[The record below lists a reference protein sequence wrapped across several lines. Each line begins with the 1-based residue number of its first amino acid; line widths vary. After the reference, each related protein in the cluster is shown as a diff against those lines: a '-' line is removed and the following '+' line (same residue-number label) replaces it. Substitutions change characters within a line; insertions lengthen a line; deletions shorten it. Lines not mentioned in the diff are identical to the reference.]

1 MMVNVFLFQLSS
13 QKHAREW
20 QLLALLFIT
29 AITLIFVGLGFR
41 DPWPADEPRFA
52 QIAKEM
58 VETGQWYFPARAGEF
73 YPDKPPVFMWSIA
86 IFYLLLGSLNIAFLL
101 PSALCS
107 LLTIYLV
114 FDVGRKL
121 WNPETGFIAGLLL
134 VFSFQFML
142 QAKSAQIDAMECAW
156 ITLGCYGLLRF
167 LLFDP
172 KWRWFYLACFFMG
185 IGVIT
190 KGVGFLPIL
199 ILIPYLLMRF
209 ICHCHLIL
217 KPNNE
222 SIVKWLMGLLVMLLA
237 IGLWFVPMLSL
248 VELSQNPLL
257 EQYRDNILFKQTV
270 TRYADSWHH
279 IKPFWYYFVAVI
291 PAFWLPLSILIPW
304 LIPYW
309 LRAIKKQDARV
320 ILPLAWIVL
329 VLVFFSIS
337 PGKRGVYILP
347 ALPMLALISA
357 PYVRQVLQRRAVNW
371 IVWGLVVGLSTGL
384 LVFALAGLNN
394 ASFTEKLVTEYAIS
408 PWYFFMSI
416 GWVGLLGTII
426 TYKQQKW
433 WSWPIFFSGLWIL
446 YCTWGYGL
454 LEAVKT
460 PKHIFSQIQKELVS
474 QQVLSQNAEL
484 GLVDFAEQF
493 ILFSPYP
500 ITHFGYHTDNAEQVK
515 AAYQWIGNS
524 KNRFIL
530 LSFEL
535 VEGLCFDKNKAI
547 HLGFAH
553 RNDWVLLN
561 TASRIQGCPKPQL
574 HKPQGN
580 IIKYQYIPQ
589 H

>member
-1 MMVNVFLFQLSS
+1 MITHLIQFHLSS
-13 QKHAREW
+13 QKHAREL
-20 QLLALLFIT
+20 QLLGVLLFIS
-29 AITLIFVGLGFR
+29 IILIFVGLGFR

-58 VETGQWYFPARAGEF
+58 VETGQWFFPARAAEF

-86 IFYLLLGSLNIAFLL
+86 IFYALFGSLNIAFLL

-114 FDVGRKL
+114 FDIGRKL

-142 QAKSAQIDAMECAW
+142 QAKSAQIDAMVCAW
-156 ITLGCYGLLRF
+156 ITLGCYGFLRF
-167 LLFDP
+167 LLFDA

-199 ILIPYLLMRF
+199 ILIPYMFMRF
-209 ICHCHLIL
+209 ICNYHSIL
-217 KPNNE
+217 KPDNE
-222 SIVKWLMGLLVMLLA
+222 SIVKWLLGLLVMLLA
-237 IGLWFVPMLSL
+237 IGLWFVPMLVL
-248 VELSQNPLL
+248 VELSHNPLL

-279 IKPFWYYFVAVI
+279 IKPFWYYFVSVI
-291 PAFWLPLSILIPW
+291 PAFWLPLSIFIPW
-304 LIPYW
+304 LIPHW
-309 LRAIKKQDARV
+309 IRAIKKQDARV
-320 ILPLAWIVL
+320 ILPLTWIVL

-357 PYVRQVLQRRAVNW
+357 PYVRQILQRRAVNW
-371 IVWGLVVGLSTGL
+371 ILWALVTGISLGL
-384 LVFALAGLNN
+384 LAFALAGLSN
-394 ASFTEKLVTEYAIS
+394 ASFTQKLVTEYAIS
-408 PWYFFMSI
+408 PWYFFISI
-416 GWVGLLGTII
+416 GLAGLLGTLI
-426 TYKQQKW
+426 TVKQQQW
-433 WSWPIFFSGLWIL
+433 RSWPLFISVLWIL
-446 YCTWGYGL
+446 YSTWGYGL
-454 LEAVKT
+454 LEVVKT
-460 PKHIFSQIQKELVS
+460 PKKIFQQMQHIVP
-474 QQVLSQNAEL
+474 QNAEV

-515 AAYQWIGNS
+515 AAYQWIGTS

-553 RNDWVLLN
+553 RTDWVLLN
-561 TASRIQGCPKPQL
+561 TASRVNGCPKPQL

-580 IIKYQYIPQ
+580 IIEYQYIPKP
-589 H
+589 

>member
-1 MMVNVFLFQLSS
+1 MITHLIQFHLSS
-13 QKHAREW
+13 QKHAREL
-20 QLLALLFIT
+20 QLLGVLLFIS
-29 AITLIFVGLGFR
+29 IILIFVGLGFR

-58 VETGQWYFPARAGEF
+58 VETGQWFFPARAAEF

-86 IFYLLLGSLNIAFLL
+86 IFYALFGSLNIAFLL

-114 FDVGRKL
+114 FDIGRKL

-142 QAKSAQIDAMECAW
+142 QAKSAQIDAMVCAW
-156 ITLGCYGLLRF
+156 ITLGCYGFLRF
-167 LLFDP
+167 LLFDA

-199 ILIPYLLMRF
+199 ILIPYMFMRF
-209 ICHCHLIL
+209 ICNYHSIL
-217 KPNNE
+217 KPDNE
-222 SIVKWLMGLLVMLLA
+222 SIVKWVLGLLVMLLA
-237 IGLWFVPMLSL
+237 IGLWFVPMLVL
-248 VELSQNPLL
+248 VELSHNPLL

-279 IKPFWYYFVAVI
+279 IKPFWYYFVSVI
-291 PAFWLPLSILIPW
+291 PAFWLPLSIFIPW
-304 LIPYW
+304 LIPHW
-309 LRAIKKQDARV
+309 IRAIKKQDARV
-320 ILPLAWIVL
+320 ILPLTWIVL

-357 PYVRQVLQRRAVNW
+357 PYVRQILQRRAVNW
-371 IVWGLVVGLSTGL
+371 ILWALVTGISLGL
-384 LVFALAGLNN
+384 LAFALAGLSN
-394 ASFTEKLVTEYAIS
+394 ASFTQKLVTEYAIS
-408 PWYFFMSI
+408 PWYFFISI
-416 GWVGLLGTII
+416 GLAGLLGTLI
-426 TYKQQKW
+426 TVKQQQW
-433 WSWPIFFSGLWIL
+433 RSWPLFISVAWIL
-446 YCTWGYGL
+446 YSTWGYGL
-454 LEAVKT
+454 LEVVKT
-460 PKHIFSQIQKELVS
+460 PKKIFQQMQHIVP
-474 QQVLSQNAEL
+474 QNAEV

-515 AAYQWIGNS
+515 AAYQWIGTS

-553 RNDWVLLN
+553 RTDWVLLN
-561 TASRIQGCPKPQL
+561 TASRVNGCPKPQL

-580 IIKYQYIPQ
+580 IIEYQYIPKP
-589 H
+589 

>member
-1 MMVNVFLFQLSS
+1 MITHLIQFHLSS
-13 QKHAREW
+13 QKHAREL
-20 QLLALLFIT
+20 QLLGVLLLIS
-29 AITLIFVGLGFR
+29 IILIFVGLGFR

-58 VETGQWYFPARAGEF
+58 VETGQWFFPARAAEF

-86 IFYLLLGSLNIAFLL
+86 IFYALFGSLNIAFLL

-114 FDVGRKL
+114 FDIGRKL

-142 QAKSAQIDAMECAW
+142 QAKSAQIDAMVCAW
-156 ITLGCYGLLRF
+156 ITLGCYGFLRF
-167 LLFDP
+167 LLFDA

-199 ILIPYLLMRF
+199 ILIPYMFMRF
-209 ICHCHLIL
+209 ICNYHSIL
-217 KPNNE
+217 KPDNE
-222 SIVKWLMGLLVMLLA
+222 SIVKWLLGLLVMLLA
-237 IGLWFVPMLSL
+237 IGLWFVPMLVL
-248 VELSQNPLL
+248 VELSHNPLL

-279 IKPFWYYFVAVI
+279 IKPFWYYFVSVI
-291 PAFWLPLSILIPW
+291 PAFWLPLSIFIPW
-304 LIPYW
+304 LIPHW
-309 LRAIKKQDARV
+309 IRAIKKQDARV
-320 ILPLAWIVL
+320 ILPLTWIVL

-357 PYVRQVLQRRAVNW
+357 PYVRQILQRRAVNW
-371 IVWGLVVGLSTGL
+371 ILWALVTGISLGL
-384 LVFALAGLNN
+384 LAFALAGLSN
-394 ASFTEKLVTEYAIS
+394 ASFTQKLVTEYAIS
-408 PWYFFMSI
+408 PWYFFISI
-416 GWVGLLGTII
+416 GLAGLLGTLI
-426 TYKQQKW
+426 TVKQQQW
-433 WSWPIFFSGLWIL
+433 RSWPLFISVLWIL
-446 YCTWGYGL
+446 YSTWGYGL
-454 LEAVKT
+454 LEVVKT
-460 PKHIFSQIQKELVS
+460 PKKIFQQMQHIVP
-474 QQVLSQNAEL
+474 QNAEV

-515 AAYQWIGNS
+515 AAYQWIGTS

-553 RNDWVLLN
+553 RTDWVLLN
-561 TASRIQGCPKPQL
+561 TASRVNGCPKPQL

-580 IIKYQYIPQ
+580 IIEYQYIPKP
-589 H
+589 

>member
-1 MMVNVFLFQLSS
+1 MITHLIQFHLSS
-13 QKHAREW
+13 QKHAREL
-20 QLLALLFIT
+20 QLLGVLLFIS
-29 AITLIFVGLGFR
+29 IILIFVGLGFR

-58 VETGQWYFPARAGEF
+58 VETGQWFFPARAAEF

-86 IFYLLLGSLNIAFLL
+86 IFYALFGSLNIAFLL

-114 FDVGRKL
+114 FDIGRKL

-142 QAKSAQIDAMECAW
+142 QAKSAQIDAMVCAW
-156 ITLGCYGLLRF
+156 ITLGCYGFLRF
-167 LLFDP
+167 LLFDA

-199 ILIPYLLMRF
+199 ILIPYMFMRF
-209 ICHCHLIL
+209 ICNYHSIL
-217 KPNNE
+217 KPDNE
-222 SIVKWLMGLLVMLLA
+222 SIVKWLLGLLVMLLA
-237 IGLWFVPMLSL
+237 IGLWFVPMLVL
-248 VELSQNPLL
+248 VELSHNPLL

-279 IKPFWYYFVAVI
+279 IKPFWYYFVSVI
-291 PAFWLPLSILIPW
+291 PAFWLPLSIFIPW
-304 LIPYW
+304 LIPHW
-309 LRAIKKQDARV
+309 IRAIKKQDARV
-320 ILPLAWIVL
+320 ILPLTWIVL

-357 PYVRQVLQRRAVNW
+357 PYVRQILQRRAVNW
-371 IVWGLVVGLSTGL
+371 ILWALVTGISLGL
-384 LVFALAGLNN
+384 LAFALAGLSN
-394 ASFTEKLVTEYAIS
+394 ASFTQKLVTEYAIS
-408 PWYFFMSI
+408 PWYFFISI
-416 GWVGLLGTII
+416 GLAGLLGTLI
-426 TYKQQKW
+426 TVKQQQW
-433 WSWPIFFSGLWIL
+433 RSWPLFISVLWIL
-446 YCTWGYGL
+446 YSTWGYGL
-454 LEAVKT
+454 LEVVKT
-460 PKHIFSQIQKELVS
+460 PKKIFQQMQHIVP
-474 QQVLSQNAEL
+474 QNAEV

-515 AAYQWIGNS
+515 AAYQWIGTS

-535 VEGLCFDKNKAI
+535 VEGLCFDKSKVI
-547 HLGFAH
+547 HLGVAH
-553 RNDWVLLN
+553 RTDWVLLN
-561 TASRIQGCPKPQL
+561 SASRIDGCPKPQL

-580 IIKYQYIPQ
+580 IIEYQYIPKP
-589 H
+589 